1 MQGLD
6 LNEQFFAE
14 VLRPFLTSHFPNL
27 PYSAA
32 RLGSGSDVLGYDDAM
47 STDHDWGIRQQLF
60 LRKADEAEW
69 GTAVFQ
75 TLRHHLPHKYQ
86 GISVHFGPE
95 NEEGTRLLAD
105 ALEGRVDHRIE
116 VTTVEKFA
124 HSLLGFSVQQPW
136 DAIVWLCV
144 AQQQLLSMMAGR
156 VFYDGLGEVESLRQR
171 LAYFPQDVWL
181 YLMACQWERIGQED
195 HFMGRTGMRGDE
207 IGSRLL
213 AARLVHDVMMLGF
226 LLERK
231 YAPYPK
237 WFGTAFKELACAPR
251 LEPILMAVLTAVSWQ
266 ERELYLCQAFAIV
279 GELQNQLGITPPL
292 PTGCEQFHGRPFQVH
307 TGNYA
312 GALRAAISD
321 DAIRNL
327 PRVGSID
334 QFSDNT
340 DLRSNVWLFEKIRPL
355 YE

>member
-14 VLRPFLTSHFPNL
+14 VLRPLLTAHFPNL

-32 RLGSGSDVLGYDDAM
+32 RLGAGSDVLGYDDAM

-60 LRKADEAEW
+60 LREEDVEW

-86 GISVHFGPE
+86 GISVHFGP
-95 NEEGTRLLAD
+95 
-105 ALEGRVDHRIE
+105 
-116 VTTVEKFA
+116 
-124 HSLLGFSVQQPW
+124 
-136 DAIVWLCV
+136 V
-144 AQQQLLSMMAGR
+144 AQQQLLSMTAGR
-156 VFYDGLGEVESLRQR
+156 VFYDGLGELEPLRQR

-195 HFMGRTGMRGDE
+195 HFMGRTGSRGDE

-213 AARLVHDVMMLGF
+213 ASRLVHDVMMLGF
-226 LLERK
+226 LLERR

-237 WFGTAFKELACAPR
+237 WFGTAFRELACAPR
-251 LEPILMAVLTAVSWQ
+251 LEPILLAVLKAESWQ
-266 ERELYLCQAFAIV
+266 ERELYLCHAFTIV
-279 GELQNQLGITPPL
+279 GGLHNQLGITPPL
-292 PTGCEQFHGRPFQVH
+292 PIGCEPFHGRPFQVH